1 MKRPG
6 EFDLIAK
13 YFAPLAAAMP
23 GAAGLGNDGAT
34 FAPTPGHEIVVTVD
48 ALTEGVHFLP
58 DDPPGDIARKM
69 LRVNLSDL
77 AAMGARPVGYVMTT
91 ALSDRVDEAWIASF
105 TAGLAADQKEFDIGL
120 LGGDTTA
127 TPGPIAL
134 TLTAFGEVAS
144 GRELLRSAAKAGD
157 LIFVSGAIGD
167 GLLGLM
173 ALRDQIPG
181 IAAEDRDALG
191 VRYRLPQPRLALGVA
206 LTERG
211 LSRCAIDVSDG
222 LVADLGH
229 IARQS
234 QLAAEIRADKVP
246 LSSAARR
253 AIEGDPSLLLRALTG
268 GDDYEL
274 LFTVAPDKRDAVAGL
289 ARELDLPLTEIGSM
303 KWGEDVR
310 VVDAHGRALTLGDS
324 GWRHF

>member
-1 MKRPG
+1 MVSEAILRFEVGLGAEVRPG
-6 EFDLIAK
+6 VRMLSPRETA
-13 YFAPLAAAMP
+13 FALSLALSNNRDPGLLTAAAQ
-23 GAAGLGNDGAT
+23 GKLTTHEEVAATVRQILDDPKVPKSRVLGFFREHFDYYRAPEVFKDPLPDYFGRRGIGHSANGLVADT
-34 FAPTPGHEIVVTVD
+34 DLLVVSVLARAD
-48 ALTEGVHFLP
+48 ALIV
-58 DDPPGDIARKM
+58 RKP
-69 LRVNLSDL
+69 SE
-77 AAMGARPVGYVMTT
+77 P
-91 ALSDRVDEAWIASF
+91 
-105 TAGLAADQKEFDIGL
+105 
-120 LGGDTTA
+120 
-127 TPGPIAL
+127 
-134 TLTAFGEVAS
+134 
-144 GRELLRSAAKAGD
+144 AAKAGD